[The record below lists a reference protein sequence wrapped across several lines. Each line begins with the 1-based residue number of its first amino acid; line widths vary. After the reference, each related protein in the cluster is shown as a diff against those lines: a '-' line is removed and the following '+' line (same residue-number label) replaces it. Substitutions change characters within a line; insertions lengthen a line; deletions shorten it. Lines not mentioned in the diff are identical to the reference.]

1 MDAPAI
7 IAIPIA
13 VAAAIIVVFG
23 AGVLCA
29 FGFALLGLRSMARTS
44 VRALSDTWRRWKLR
58 AWWNRA
64 NRFRY
69 RKHAR
74 DLNGLRCPA
83 DIPADEGVID
93 SKTVAALRRRA
104 GA

>member
-1 MDAPAI
+1 MTMP
-7 IAIPIA
+7 PLLT
-13 VAAAIIVVFG
+13 VFLAAALAVICIG
-23 AGVLCA
+23 ICG
-29 FGFALLGLRSMARTS
+29 GFAAVGLVLLNLRDMARYTG
-44 VRALSDTWRRWKLR
+44 RHTTAAWRRWRLR

-83 DIPADEGVID
+83 DIPADEGFVD
-93 SKTVAALRRRA
+93 SKTIAALRCR
-104 GA
+104 GAA